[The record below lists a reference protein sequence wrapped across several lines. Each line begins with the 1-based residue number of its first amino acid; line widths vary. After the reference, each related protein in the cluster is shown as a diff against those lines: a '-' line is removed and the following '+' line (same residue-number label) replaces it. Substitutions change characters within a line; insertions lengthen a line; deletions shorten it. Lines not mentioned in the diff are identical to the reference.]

1 MSLYRR
7 QRTAWLNIDQKN
19 PVLADDRFHLKA
31 VISVL
36 AISAQFHQPATS
48 AFLEADR
55 FDGLL
60 SGLPCRRY
68 KVYKLRGNLFVSVFL
83 YEVPCVRDAGNLS
96 IGEML

>member
-1 MSLYRR
+1 MAAVVESGHF
-7 QRTAWLNIDQKN
+7 QIQNVIGKN
-19 PVLADDRFHLKA
+19 FPCHLKA